1 MKFRTQYD
9 RIRTSSNKGN
19 PMVTKYRMKVMED
32 GTHELVADGFYD
44 LYADIQ
50 SHKDSTD
57 IKVILGRYER
67 GDFDVLNRRNG
78 MFGDFTV
85 FPKTM
90 AEALQVISDSKS
102 IFDGLDKSVRSQFN
116 NDPNQFIAA
125 FGSEEFFNALGLKP
139 VADNA
144 PAVSAPAEGEIQP
157 VAEGKESK

>member
-9 RIRTSSNKGN
+9 RVRTSSNKGN
-19 PMVTKYRMKVMED
+19 PLVTKYRMKVMED

-67 GDFDVLNRRNG
+67 GDFDVLNRRSG
-78 MFGDFTV
+78 MFGDLTA

-102 IFDGLDKSVRSQFN
+102 IFDGLDKDVRAQFN

-139 VADNA
+139 VAESA
-144 PAVSAPAEGEIQP
+144 PVVSAPVEGENQP
-157 VAEGKESK
+157 VGEGKEAK